1 MFLRAAELLSTTWRS
16 TLNAA
21 TMLGQSK
28 TAFQAEIDA
37 ASQQK
42 RDEELEQLRTLP
54 ARLEFLIQQKDVAV
68 SQLEEAQRE
77 LRTME
82 PLVGMLQGDELE
94 LKNARNYG
102 GPDFTAAAGNRLHQH
117 FGLLIASCEG
127 ADLRPLP
134 SGVMIYANEA
144 RRLEPLPAPKV
155 QRAEV
160 IDELYGAIVE
170 GKPPRHDGNWG
181 AATLEVCLAIL
192 RSSREGREIALP
204 APTAS
209 RT

>member
-1 MFLRAAELLSTTWRS
+1 MPSTTS
-16 TLNAA
+16 IAA
-21 TMLGQSK
+21 WQHTHVFDEGNPLAARNTRWAVLLTVAMMV
-28 TAFQAEIDA
+28 AEIAGGYLFNSMALLADGWHMSSHAVALGVSVLAYGA
-37 ASQQK
+37 A
-42 RDEELEQLRTLP
+42 RR
-54 ARLEFLIQQKDVAV
+54 
-68 SQLEEAQRE
+68 
-77 LRTME
+77 
-82 PLVGMLQGDELE
+82 MLQGDELE